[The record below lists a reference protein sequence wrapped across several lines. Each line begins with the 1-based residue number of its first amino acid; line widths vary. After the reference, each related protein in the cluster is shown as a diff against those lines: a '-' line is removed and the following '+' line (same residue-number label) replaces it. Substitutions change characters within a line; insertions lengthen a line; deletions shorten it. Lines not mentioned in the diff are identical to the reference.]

1 MSVLDSIKAKLDEEL
16 AEDRAF
22 LSKLKPELIKARL
35 RGDLPTNEVPG
46 ETPKAPPGPQLS
58 KRSARHGGPNPWLVL
73 GAALVVG
80 IGIAKVIDWRG
91 HAHPRD

>member
-1 MSVLDSIKAKLDEEL
+1 MSVLDSLKARLDDEL

-22 LSKLKPELIKARL
+22 LGKLKPELIKARL
-35 RGDLPTNEVPG
+35 RGDLPTNDVPG
-46 ETPKAPPGPQLS
+46 ETRAAPPGPQLS
-58 KRSARHGGPNPWLVL
+58 KRTNGQGGPNPWLML